1 MGTESDGARTD
12 IGMSEHESIARR
24 IARWVGASG
33 ENAEDGQHA
42 QDGSFARISEQR
54 RRLFDEIGDFLFA
67 HDLDLTPLNFSLA
80 SDYLTGNN
88 HRIATAVAARL
99 ESAGTITDSWAEAL
113 VAAEQNTELTAD
125 ALRAMIERV
134 EGNLGEAATVIDR
147 SHMSA
152 KDYGKALAGAAE
164 DLNEDGGNSGVF
176 LKLLSLTESMIKETR
191 DIEKDLRDQQKQV
204 QLLEKSLASARHA
217 AEHDH
222 LTGLPNRRAF
232 EARLTEQSNASRAD
246 GKPLTIAFCD
256 IDHFKAVNDTHGHE
270 TGDRVLKL
278 VADILSNISGEACH
292 VARHG
297 GEEFVMLFRDMTC
310 DQAFDIVDETRAS
323 LAQRSL
329 VNRDTGKRLPTVTF
343 SAGIADVL
351 QHEDPR
357 SALKAADQALYL
369 AKKYGRNQVRVAEDQ
384 Q

>member
-1 MGTESDGARTD
+1 
-12 IGMSEHESIARR
+12 MSEHESIAKR
-24 IARWVGASG
+24 IARWVGTGREGADERQPG
-33 ENAEDGQHA
+33 GDGK
-42 QDGSFARISEQR
+42 FARASEQR

-80 SDYLTGNN
+80 HDYLTGNN
-88 HRIATAVAARL
+88 HRIATAVTARL
-99 ESAGTITDSWAEAL
+99 GSAGRITDSWAEAL
-113 VAAEQNTELTAD
+113 VAAEQNAELTAD

-134 EGNLGEAATVIDR
+134 EANLGEAATVIDR

-164 DLNEDGGNSGVF
+164 DLGEDTGNPGVL
-176 LKLLSLTESMIKETR
+176 LKLLSLTESMIRETR
-191 DIEKDLRDQQKQV
+191 DIEKELRDQQKQV

-217 AEHDH
+217 ADHDH

-232 EARLTEQSNASRAD
+232 EARLAEQALAASDA
-246 GKPLTIAFCD
+246 GEALTIAFCD
-256 IDHFKAVNDTHGHE
+256 IDHFKAINDTHGHE

-278 VADILSNISGEACH
+278 VGEILSGISGETCH

-297 GEEFVMLFRDMTC
+297 GEEFVMLFRDLDC
-310 DQAFDIVDETRAS
+310 DQAFDIVDETRAG

-329 VNRDTGKRLPTVTF
+329 VNRVTGKRLPTVTF

-351 QHEDPR
+351 THEDPR
-357 SALKAADQALYL
+357 GALKAADQALHL
-369 AKKYGRNQVRVAEDQ
+369 AKKYGRNQVRIAEDRH
-384 Q
+384 